1 MKERQFKV
9 KSEITISVAS
19 GKWSIRAGGA
29 VLGETKK
36 ALELYEGE
44 RKQAL
49 YFPKKDLAMAFF
61 ERTEHEITYPNKG
74 IMGYY
79 SIVTKS
85 QTLENIAWE
94 FIAPR
99 PEVMDLLNYVS
110 FASTSAITI
119 ERL

>member
-1 MKERQFKV
+1 M
-9 KSEITISVAS
+9 KSEFKISIAS

-36 ALELYEGE
+36 ALELYEGDN
-44 RKQAL
+44 KPTL

-61 ERTEHEITYPNKG
+61 ERTKFEIVHPHKG
-74 IMGYY
+74 TIGYY

-94 FIAPR
+94 FIAPK
-99 PEVMDLLNYVS
+99 PEFVDLLNYVS
-110 FASTSAITI
+110 FAPTRAITI

>member
-1 MKERQFKV
+1 M
-9 KSEITISVAS
+9 KSEFKISVAF

-36 ALELYEGE
+36 ALELYEGDS
-44 RKQAL
+44 KPAL

-61 ERTEHEITYPNKG
+61 ERTGHEIIHPQKG
-74 IMGYY
+74 TMEYY

-85 QTLENIAWE
+85 QTLKNIARE
-94 FIAPR
+94 FIAAR

>member
-1 MKERQFKV
+1 M
-9 KSEITISVAS
+9 KSEITISDAS

-36 ALELYEGE
+36 AMELYEGE
-44 RKQAL
+44 RKLAL

-61 ERTEHEITYPNKG
+61 ERTEHEITYPHKG
-74 IMGYY
+74 IMRYY

-99 PEVMDLLNYVS
+99 PEIMDLLNYVS
-110 FASTSAITI
+110 FVSTSAITI

>member
-1 MKERQFKV
+1 M
-9 KSEITISVAS
+9 KSEFIIRVAA

-36 ALELYEGE
+36 ALELYEGDS
-44 RKQAL
+44 KPAL
-49 YFPKKDLAMAFF
+49 YFTKKDLAMAFF
-61 ERTEHEITYPNKG
+61 ERTGHEIIHPQKG
-74 IMGYY
+74 TIGYY
-79 SIVTKS
+79 SKVTKS

-99 PEVMDLLNYVS
+99 PEVVDLLYYVS

>member
-1 MKERQFKV
+1 M
-9 KSEITISVAS
+9 KSEFKISVAF

-36 ALELYEGE
+36 ALELYEGDS
-44 RKQAL
+44 KPAL

-61 ERTEHEITYPNKG
+61 ERTGHEIIHPQKG
-74 IMGYY
+74 TMGYY
-79 SIVTKS
+79 SIITKS

>member
-1 MKERQFKV
+1 V
-9 KSEITISVAS
+9 KSEFIIRVAS

-36 ALELYEGE
+36 ALELYEGDS
-44 RKQAL
+44 KPAL

-61 ERTEHEITYPNKG
+61 ERTGHEIIHPQKG
-74 IMGYY
+74 TMGYY
-79 SIVTKS
+79 SIITKS